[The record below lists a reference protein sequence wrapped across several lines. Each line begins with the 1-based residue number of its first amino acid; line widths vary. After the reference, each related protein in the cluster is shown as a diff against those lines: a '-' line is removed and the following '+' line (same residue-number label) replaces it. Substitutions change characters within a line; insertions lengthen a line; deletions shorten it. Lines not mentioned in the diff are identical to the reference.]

1 MAAGDSSQT
10 LIVTTRSGVRPL
22 GVRGAP
28 LHNAA
33 AQLRR
38 VIRRRLGD
46 DAAILL
52 ADPQLH
58 DDGSA
63 IDWYADAAGEVRA
76 VVDLEPTR
84 RTAILAD
91 VDRTLESIRQLGVTL
106 GSASSGD
113 DAPHDTGVIGRSLQL
128 AARRPAE
135 SFVFLVGERPVV
147 VCWGYEKEAAA
158 SLLPATLPRPPAPA
172 PKTAHNSVL
181 PEATPAARP
190 AALPVP
196 LPAAGIPWARTLL
209 AALPLLLLL
218 LGAAWLLRDLLPAQP
233 ELALATR
240 EAATAPTAPTPPQA
254 DRLPILKASLSG
266 EQARAKALQ
275 LELAATEAEM
285 KKRIADCRPPD
296 PPRVDP
302 PKIDPPRVEA
312 PKPKP
317 EPPKPPQTATA
328 QPPKAPNQTPPPQQ
342 QPRNPNDNRLRLP
355 SQPSN
360 DYSFLQGCWR
370 TDPFRH
376 ERLQTQAGVS
386 SYCFDAGGRGAL
398 EWRRGRT
405 ACRTRAVARFEG
417 DILRLRDA
425 DTSCNDGSQW
435 YADSLVCQ
443 RGADN
448 VAQCSG
454 SSRNAYGSAV
464 TWTVNLHKLD

>member
-1 MAAGDSSQT
+1 MPAGDPSQT

-38 VIRRRLGD
+38 VVRRRLGD
-46 DAAILL
+46 GAAILL

-63 IDWYADAAGEVRA
+63 IDWYADARGEVRA
-76 VVDLEPTR
+76 VVDLEPAR

-106 GSASSGD
+106 GAAGSSD
-113 DAPHDTGVIGRSLQL
+113 DAPHDTGVVGRSLQL

-135 SFVFLVGERPVV
+135 TFVFLVGEQPVV

-158 SLLPATLPRPPAPA
+158 SLLPAMARAPSPAPTPKLARVSVLDPPPPVLPATLPA
-172 PKTAHNSVL
+172 
-181 PEATPAARP
+181 
-190 AALPVP
+190 
-196 LPAAGIPWARTLL
+196 AAGIPWVRTFL

-218 LGAAWLLRDLLPAQP
+218 LGGAWLLRELLPAPP

-240 EAATAPTAPTPPQA
+240 EGVAAPTAPTLPPA
-254 DRLPILKASLSG
+254 DPLPILKASLSG

-275 LELAATEAEM
+275 LELAAAEAEIR
-285 KKRIADCRPPD
+285 KRIADCKPPE
-296 PPRVDP
+296 P
-302 PKIDPPRVEA
+302 PKVVEA
-312 PKPKP
+312 PKLEPPKIEP
-317 EPPKPPQTATA
+317 PKVEPPKPPQVAVA
-328 QPPKAPNQTPPPQQ
+328 PPPRPAPPPP
-342 QPRNPNDNRLRLP
+342 QPRNPGDDRMRMP
-355 SQPSN
+355 SGPTN

-376 ERLQTQAGVS
+376 ERIQTVPGVS
-386 SYCFDAGGRGAL
+386 SYCFDASGRGAL

-405 ACRTRAVARFEG
+405 ACRTRAIARFEG
-417 DILRLRDA
+417 DVLRLRDS
-425 DTSCNDGSQW
+425 DSNCNDGSQW
-435 YADSLVCQ
+435 YADSLTCQ
-443 RGADN
+443 RGQDN
-448 VAQCSG
+448 VAFCSG
-454 SSRNAYGSAV
+454 SSRNAFGQAV
-464 TWTVNLHKLD
+464 TWTVNLHKLN

>member
-1 MAAGDSSQT
+1 MAAGDASQT

-28 LHNAA
+28 LHSAA

-38 VIRRRLGD
+38 VVRRRLGD
-46 DAAILL
+46 GAATLL

-63 IDWYADAAGEVRA
+63 IDWYADTSGEVRA
-76 VVDLEPTR
+76 VVDLEPAR

-106 GSASSGD
+106 GSAGSGD
-113 DAPHDTGVIGRSLQL
+113 DAPHDTGNDTGVIGRSLQL

-135 SFVFLVGERPVV
+135 SFVFLVGEQPVV

-158 SLLPATLPRPPAPA
+158 SLLPAVLPRPPMPA
-172 PKTAHNSVL
+172 PKAAHVSVL
-181 PEATPAARP
+181 SDVVPERA
-190 AALPVP
+190 VP
-196 LPAAGIPWARTLL
+196 LPALRPAAGIPWVRTLL

-218 LGAAWLLRDLLPAQP
+218 LGAAWLLRDLLPAPP

-240 EAATAPTAPTPPQA
+240 EATAAPTAPTPPRD

-275 LELAATEAEM
+275 LELAAAQAEVR
-285 KKRIADCRPPD
+285 KRIADCRPPE
-296 PPRVDP
+296 P
-302 PKIDPPRVEA
+302 PKVDPPRVEA
-312 PKPKP
+312 PKP
-317 EPPKPPQTATA
+317 PPSPPQIATA
-328 QPPKAPNQTPPPQQ
+328 PPPKAPNQTPPPQQ
-342 QPRNPNDNRLRLP
+342 PPRNPNDNRLRLP
-355 SQPSN
+355 SQPTN

-376 ERLQTQAGVS
+376 ERVQTQAGVS
-386 SYCFDAGGRGAL
+386 SYCFDASGRGAL

-405 ACRTRAVARFEG
+405 ACRTRAIARFEG

-435 YADSLVCQ
+435 FADSLVCQ

-454 SSRNAYGSAV
+454 SSRNAYGNAV